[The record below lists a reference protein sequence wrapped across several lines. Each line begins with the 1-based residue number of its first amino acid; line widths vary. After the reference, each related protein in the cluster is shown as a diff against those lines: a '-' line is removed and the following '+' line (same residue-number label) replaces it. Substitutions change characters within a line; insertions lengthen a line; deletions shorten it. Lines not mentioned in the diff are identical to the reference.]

1 MCVCMQVRV
10 HVGGV
15 GVVVE
20 FREQTSGVILQVPFI
35 VVVVDTGT
43 LIGPELT
50 KQAKLTAQ

>member
-1 MCVCMQVRV
+1 MYASAHTRV
-10 HVGGV
+10 VG

-20 FREQTSGVILQVPFI
+20 FREQTPGVIPQVPFI
-35 VVVVDTGT
+35 AVVVDTGT